1 MSIKAKL
8 ALFISLFVTV
18 ILTLNLSLYHASAEA
33 ELRGNAERQMVTIAK
48 QIGTFLSMS
57 EQTRQYMEDLI
68 GENLRNASIAAQA
81 ELDPDIANVTNE
93 QLEALSRKLGVD
105 HITLWVRTEDDI
117 VAVKSSDPKEINL
130 SSKSWDYWYTAF
142 HQLFDNHE
150 VTVPQGQKLP
160 NYWAGPV
167 QYSSSDFD
175 RIDKWGYYYDG
186 TTNYM
191 IDPYVD
197 AKKFLDFTN
206 MNGTNALID
215 QLMED
220 NPGLLN
226 VAGFDPEFFG
236 KPPILKEK
244 NGESVYN
251 LDVRDIVFGDY
262 GYLNEKLD
270 AALVRHAAATGETA
284 TQSDKLDGKHILK
297 SFVPLGEQIP
307 YVVGVVFD
315 YEWIERP
322 LNKQLFT
329 HAMISVGL
337 ILAAWAASY
346 FISGWLIRPFR
357 EILRRV
363 DEIAQGRF
371 DGPIAVR
378 SRDELGLLS
387 AHVNTMASSLHMY
400 TGKLNDTAEELRDTK
415 EFLESFVGHTSDAIH
430 VTDLEGRIT
439 WINQAFETMF
449 GWRGEEVIGRTLGH
463 VTEDTRQEYDDI
475 RRRIVR
481 GESVANHETIR
492 LTKSGH
498 SVDVSITVSPIR
510 DAGGNITAVAEI
522 ARNIT
527 LRKHAEEAVRRSEKL
542 SVIGQLA
549 AGVAHEIRN
558 PLTTVKGFVQLQ
570 RQTGKLVES
579 QLDVI
584 LSELDRINLIV
595 SEFLVLAKPQA
606 VPYQSADPKTLLSDV
621 VLLLSPLAHLSDV
634 RIDLQTDAHIPEMKC
649 DPNQLKQVFINVLK
663 NGVEAMPDGGTIFV
677 ELRYLPEEERILIV
691 IRDQGCGIPEE
702 HMPHLGEPFFTSKS
716 AGNGLGLMVSQRI
729 IANHKGNL
737 IISSQP
743 GVGTEVEI
751 RLPLDAPSALDGS
764 WTE

>member
-8 ALFISLFVTV
+8 ALFISLFITV
-18 ILTLNLSLYHASAEA
+18 ILTLNISLYHASSES

-48 QIGTFLSMS
+48 QIGTTLSLS

-68 GENLRNASIAAQA
+68 GENLRNAAIAAQS
-81 ELDPDIANVTNE
+81 ELDPDIDKVTNE
-93 QLEALSRKLGVD
+93 QLAALSRKLGVD

-117 VAVKSSDPKEINL
+117 LAVKSSEEKEINL
-130 SSKSWDYWYTAF
+130 SSKTWDYWYTAF
-142 HQLFDNHE
+142 HQLFDSHN
-150 VTVPQGQKLP
+150 VTIPQGQKLP
-160 NYWAGPV
+160 NYWSGPI
-167 QYSSSDFD
+167 QFSSSDFD

-186 TTNYM
+186 TTNYL

-197 AKKFLDFTN
+197 AEKFLNFTN
-206 MNGTNALID
+206 VNGTNALIE
-215 QLMED
+215 QLMDD

-226 VAGFDPEFFG
+226 VTGFDPEFFG
-236 KPPILKEK
+236 KPLIMKEK
-244 NGESVYN
+244 NGKPVLN

-262 GYLNEKLD
+262 DYGNEELD
-270 AALVRHAAATGETA
+270 VALVRQAADTGDVATR
-284 TQSDKLDGKHILK
+284 SDKSDGKRILK
-297 SFVPLGEQIP
+297 SFVPLGEDIS

-315 YEWIERP
+315 YGMIEHTLR
-322 LNKQLFT
+322 KQLFT
-329 HAMISVGL
+329 LTMISIGL
-337 ILAAWAASY
+337 IVAAWAASY

-357 EILRRV
+357 EIVHRV

-371 DGPIAVR
+371 DSPIAVR

-387 AHVNTMASSLHMY
+387 AHVNTMASSLRMY

-430 VTDLEGRIT
+430 VTDLDGRIT
-439 WINQAFETMF
+439 WINQAFEKMF
-449 GWRGEEVIGRTLGH
+449 GWRGEEVFGQLLGH
-463 VTEDTRQEYDDI
+463 VTEKTRQEYDDI
-475 RRRIVR
+475 RRRIVL
-481 GESVANHETIR
+481 GESVANHETVR
-492 LTKSGH
+492 LTKHGE

-510 DAGGNITAVAEI
+510 NADGNITAVAEI

-558 PLTTVKGFVQLQ
+558 PLTTVRGFVQLQ
-570 RQTGKLVES
+570 RQTGKLVTS

-606 VPYQSADPKTLLSDV
+606 VQFELADPKTLLSDV
-621 VLLLSPLAHLSDV
+621 VLLLGPLAHLSEV
-634 RIDLQTDAHIPEMKC
+634 RIDLLADADLPEINC

-663 NGVEAMPDGGTIFV
+663 NGVEAMPEGGTITA
-677 ELRYLPEEERILIV
+677 ELRYLPEDKRILV
-691 IRDQGCGIPEE
+691 RIRDQGCGIPEE
-702 HMPHLGEPFFTSKS
+702 NMAHLGEPFFTSKS
-716 AGNGLGLMVSQRI
+716 SGNGLGLMVSQRI
-729 IANHKGNL
+729 IANHRGNMA
-737 IISSQP
+737 ISSQM

-751 RLPLDAPSALDGS
+751 RLPLDAPSTLDRTG
-764 WTE
+764 TE